1 MECDG
6 HADVAPP
13 RMDEVDA
20 VGYEFDDLIPAY
32 VERRETN
39 VVRIIRE
46 RWAIAISGTSGFTP
60 GVFVVGHAVF
70 DPRVMARMRSC
81 AACASASRWLGPAL
95 IRPCANAST
104 SARRAYSGPLSDS
117 RNARILPVVRRR

>member
-32 VERRETN
+32 VERCESK
-39 VVRIIRE
+39 VVRIIGE
-46 RWAIAISGTSGFTP
+46 RWAIAISGTSGSTRPAFSFWFISFAAS
-60 GVFVVGHAVF
+60 V
-70 DPRVMARMRSC
+70 RSADAMS
-81 AACASASRWLGPAL
+81 AANPLC
-95 IRPCANAST
+95 CC
-104 SARRAYSGPLSDS
+104 LSD
-117 RNARILPVVRRR
+117 VDRRPGRRCRAMELAC